1 MLDQFIVFCV
11 RCLLWLQHP
20 SMVLQALKK
29 VAASVH
35 GSSSGG
41 AVTSTV
47 PQSLSE
53 EDMFSRYVTSM
64 PKPIPTGDPQAD
76 QLSLLRRSAF
86 QRVVHHLETHEDE
99 ILTAWSILQAGMAK
113 PTSSVPKRDS
123 WDRTVCSIARL
134 PKYWKAQ
141 WLVAQDKSTK
151 PMTQRLLDLADAN
164 DLQAVHHIFNA
175 VTLTMPGT
183 VLPPE
188 ARDCKAVCD
197 LMFQK
202 RLQSVGSP
210 LTDWASRYIS
220 DTGKVD
226 WGTAVYQLSF
236 GDTGGCDFISFLGKD
251 KVACTVSVTK
261 DFEIVDPWCPWKA
274 CAIKRPAK
282 HFLHEFFEK
291 STGPNQFK
299 LDKKATV
306 LCQIATAIKVNRSVV
321 VKDLAGVFDD
331 NQDYIG
337 EEKKKLR
344 QEALKKIQEKA
355 VDSAKK
361 RRTVALT

>member
-1 MLDQFIVFCV
+1 
-11 RCLLWLQHP
+11 
-20 SMVLQALKK
+20 MVLQAFNKANLRM
-29 VAASVH
+29 ASC
-35 GSSSGG
+35 SSSGG

-47 PQSLSE
+47 PQSLNE

-86 QRVVHHLETHEDE
+86 QRIVHHLETHEDE

-113 PTSSVPKRDS
+113 PTSSVLKRDS

-236 GDTGGCDFISFLGKD
+236 GDTGECDFISFLGKD

-261 DFEIVDPWCPWKA
+261 NFEIVDPWCPWKA
-274 CAIKRPAK
+274 CAVKKPAK
-282 HFLHEFFEK
+282 YFLHEFFEK

-306 LCQIATAIKVNRSVV
+306 LCQIATAIKANRSEV